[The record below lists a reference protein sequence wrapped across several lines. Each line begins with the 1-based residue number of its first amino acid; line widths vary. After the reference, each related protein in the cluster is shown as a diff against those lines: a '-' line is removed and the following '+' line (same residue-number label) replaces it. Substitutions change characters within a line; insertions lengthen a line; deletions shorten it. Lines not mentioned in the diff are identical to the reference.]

1 MNRGQGLE
9 FLNFENLPSFKGRGI
24 ILKYLCFIY
33 CCVYRRRCLVMD
45 FKNQN
50 CSDSE
55 FSHAE

>member
-33 CCVYRRRCLVMD
+33 CCVYRRRCFGNGLQESKM
-45 FKNQN
+45 FR
-50 CSDSE
+50 
-55 FSHAE
+55 